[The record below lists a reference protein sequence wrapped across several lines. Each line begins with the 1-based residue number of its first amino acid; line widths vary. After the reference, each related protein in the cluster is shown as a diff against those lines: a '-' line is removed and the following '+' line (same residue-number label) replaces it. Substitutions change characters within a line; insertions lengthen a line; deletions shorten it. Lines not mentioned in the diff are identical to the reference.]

1 VGCLCSKRQLD
12 VAFSEIKKTGIA
24 DTNRKTFLS
33 IQEKA
38 YQRIESLERLKNF
51 YEKMGVFKDN
61 KKLIDKEAVNQ
72 LGLDPFREGAMILID
87 LINKMITN
95 NRSSHNV
102 QKKRYLKIDLNH
114 PELIEYEDKS
124 WVVKVLNPLVDQGY
138 LFKIEKMQG
147 TFVFIQA

>member
-1 VGCLCSKRQLD
+1 
-12 VAFSEIKKTGIA
+12 
-24 DTNRKTFLS
+24 
-33 IQEKA
+33 
-38 YQRIESLERLKNF
+38 
-51 YEKMGVFKDN
+51 MGVFKDN

-72 LGLDPFREGAMILID
+72 LGLDTFREGAMILID